1 MILYEN
7 APPQLREALS
17 VMPNGVRL
25 AVLALLSGLRGA
37 LSEIREIR
45 LRGFGGSYVVVGER
59 RIPLLVK
66 LCEGELEEILSRL
79 CKDSLYAY
87 RDSISRG
94 YVAMN
99 HGVRV
104 GIAGMARYD
113 GGKIVG
119 ISHPSSLVF
128 RIPNGRC
135 ELRDR
140 LYFGWRELGMPNL
153 LVISAPGVGKTT
165 ALRSLVGMIGAGADG
180 FRVVVVDERCEF
192 VSEDYSGAA
201 VDVLRG
207 YRRATGIDIALR
219 TLSPEVLAVDEVGTK
234 EECDALSYA
243 VGAGVRVIATA
254 HGDSLRSVR
263 SRPEIAR
270 LIREGAFTA
279 VAAIAESGA
288 GREVSFYQAKEE
300 VGV

>member
-17 VMPNGVRL
+17 VMPNGVRF

-165 ALRSLVGMIGAGADG
+165 ALRSLASSIGGG
-180 FRVVVVDERCEF
+180 RKPLRVAVVDERCEF
-192 VSEDYSGAA
+192 SREDYSGCEVDILCGYKRREGIEIATRTVSCDIIMIDELGADDCAA
-201 VDVLRG
+201 ILDVVR
-207 YRRATGIDIALR
+207 
-219 TLSPEVLAVDEVGTK
+219 
-234 EECDALSYA
+234 C
-243 VGAGVRVIATA
+243 GVPLVATA
-254 HGDSLRSVR
+254 HAYDFDEVMAKPALRPLINCGVFSVFVGI
-263 SRPEIAR
+263 SRRGGAYTLSVDR
-270 LIREGAFTA
+270 L
-279 VAAIAESGA
+279 
-288 GREVSFYQAKEE
+288 
-300 VGV
+300 